1 MRAERGA
8 EEGGIEPHVAAS
20 RRGGCVRQAEC
31 ALAPLLG
38 AVVLRPSSDT
48 MQDPSCGG
56 ARVHLRAPSAGR
68 GAHWSSWATH
78 LRRRASAYT
87 HESRR
92 GSRRLC
98 SSGGSRTCA
107 TPSSMPSATVATC
120 STPTRLRP
128 CSMLSAP
135 PPASWSM
142 AASITSTSPMGQH
155 RSAPLL
161 RHSAT
166 AAAARVGEA
175 EPTLGRQAGGSCR
188 AAARHGPWA
197 CRGPHRDAG
206 RVLCHGFAVR
216 PVRLPSAQLAGAV
229 PKLKGPSST

>member
-155 RSAPLL
+155 RSAPLSFVTARRQL
-161 RHSAT
+161 PPESARLSPRWADKPGAP
-166 AAAARVGEA
+166 AAQRRVTVRGHAEGRAAM
-175 EPTLGRQAGGSCR
+175 PGGSFVT
-188 AAARHGPWA
+188 
-197 CRGPHRDAG
+197 D
-206 RVLCHGFAVR
+206 
-216 PVRLPSAQLAGAV
+216 LPSDPCASLR
-229 PKLKGPSST
+229 PS